1 MGGDKLSNL
10 LFPVDIF
17 NFSSGIKHANCIDA
31 LLNVSEII
39 PPLENI
45 MKCGASPLNF
55 VNRWEPN
62 ADVGDP
68 RSDPYTSK
76 LYTFR
81 YHLPCS
87 KQRNRI
93 WVWQR
98 WICWRRTFQLQ
109 PPISQCWRWLIDAG
123 FNINTSPKYDAACSV
138 HMCHTCKSSPSVI
151 YIWVMHA
158 FP

>member
-1 MGGDKLSNL
+1 MLVLKLEPVPVLLKLIDWGQILSKV

-17 NFSSGIKHANCIDA
+17 NFSSGIKHANCIGA

-62 ADVGDP
+62 AYVGNP
-68 RSDPYTSK
+68 RSDQYISK

-87 KQRNRI
+87 KQSNRI
-93 WVWQR
+93 
-98 WICWRRTFQLQ
+98 
-109 PPISQCWRWLIDAG
+109 
-123 FNINTSPKYDAACSV
+123 
-138 HMCHTCKSSPSVI
+138 
-151 YIWVMHA
+151 
-158 FP
+158 